1 MRKKRTYLTDN
12 SNPIALLISIF
23 FPPEIGGRAT
33 GAWNRGIILNKMGFS
48 VFVLCGFPSYPS
60 GRVSD
65 TKYKGKFFI
74 VEKLEPFVV
83 IRLRLLPIKYEGF
96 PRHFAI
102 FVNFIFLSLLYLPS
116 ILNLTGKIDL
126 VYARAPIIFSSFIG
140 FVYSS
145 ITRSFFIYEAPDLWP
160 EELVVFRSIFSPF
173 VERFGRILAKISYSV
188 PDIIITIGEM
198 AAERIIKEYRPK
210 TRVYSIP
217 IGVDPKVFSKLPKKN
232 SRDELLKKRILP
244 YGLESKFIV
253 FYSGLISTAQNVES
267 LLYAAD
273 KLKLEKEICI
283 LIIGDGPE
291 KNRLEELKS
300 QMGLENVYLLSTQP
314 RAIMPV
320 IISAVDVCAI
330 SLSPEPI
337 FSIAVPSK
345 FYEYLSCCKPLIGI
359 CKGELAN
366 IIDLNKI
373 GFSVIPEDT
382 DKLVSIIKEFKNSSE
397 LLHVI
402 ENNCLNTLQR
412 FSLDTLTV
420 NFSDILKNEMK
431 IHSSKKKTND
441 SA

>member
-1 MRKKRTYLTDN
+1 LTDN

-210 TRVYSIP
+210 IRVYSIP

>member
-1 MRKKRTYLTDN
+1 M
-12 SNPIALLISIF
+12 
-23 FPPEIGGRAT
+23 
-33 GAWNRGIILNKMGFS
+33 
-48 VFVLCGFPSYPS
+48 
-60 GRVSD
+60 
-65 TKYKGKFFI
+65 
-74 VEKLEPFVV
+74 
-83 IRLRLLPIKYEGF
+83 RLLPIKYEGF

-173 VERFGRILAKISYSV
+173 VERFGRILARISYSV

-217 IGVDPKVFSKLPKKN
+217 IGVDPKVFSKLPKRN

-244 YGLESKFIV
+244 YGLEGKFII

-273 KLKLEKEICI
+273 KLKLDKEICI

-300 QMGLENVYLLSTQP
+300 QKGLENVYLLSTQP
-314 RAIMPV
+314 RAIMPL
-320 IISAVDVCAI
+320 IISAVDVCTI

-366 IIDLNKI
+366 IIDLNEI

-382 DKLVSIIKEFKNSSE
+382 DKLVSVIEKFKNSSE

-420 NFSDILKNEMK
+420 KFSDILKNEMK
-431 IHSSKKKTND
+431 IHSSKKKKND

>member
-1 MRKKRTYLTDN
+1 MTHN
-12 SNPIALLISIF
+12 SKPTALLISIF

-33 GAWNRGIILNKMGFS
+33 GAWNRGIILNKMGYL

-60 GRVSD
+60 GRVSNA
-65 TKYKGKFFI
+65 KYKGKFFI

-83 IRLRLLPIKYEGF
+83 IRMRLLPIKYEGF

-173 VERFGRILAKISYSV
+173 VERFGRILARISYSV

-244 YGLESKFIV
+244 YGLEGKFII

-300 QMGLENVYLLSTQP
+300 QKGLENVYLLSTQP
-314 RAIMPV
+314 RAIMPL
-320 IISAVDVCAI
+320 IISAVDVCTI

-366 IIDLNKI
+366 IIDLNEI

-382 DKLVSIIKEFKNSSE
+382 DKLVSVIEKFKNSSE

-420 NFSDILKNEMK
+420 KFSDILKNEMK
-431 IHSSKKKTND
+431 IHSSKKKKND

>member
-1 MRKKRTYLTDN
+1 
-12 SNPIALLISIF
+12 
-23 FPPEIGGRAT
+23 
-33 GAWNRGIILNKMGFS
+33 MGFS

>member
-1 MRKKRTYLTDN
+1 
-12 SNPIALLISIF
+12 
-23 FPPEIGGRAT
+23 
-33 GAWNRGIILNKMGFS
+33 
-48 VFVLCGFPSYPS
+48 
-60 GRVSD
+60 
-65 TKYKGKFFI
+65 
-74 VEKLEPFVV
+74 
-83 IRLRLLPIKYEGF
+83 
-96 PRHFAI
+96 
-102 FVNFIFLSLLYLPS
+102 LLYLPS

-145 ITRSFFIYEAPDLWP
+145 ITRAFFIYEAPDLWP

-173 VERFGRILAKISYSV
+173 VERFGRILAKLSYSV

-244 YGLESKFIV
+244 YGLEGKFIV
-253 FYSGLISTAQNVES
+253 FYSGLISAAQNVES

-300 QMGLENVYLLSTQP
+300 QKGLENVYLLSTQP
-314 RAIMPV
+314 RAIMPL
-320 IISAVDVCAI
+320 IISAVDVCTI

-366 IIDLNKI
+366 IIDLNEI
-373 GFSVIPEDT
+373 GYSVIPEDT
-382 DKLVSIIKEFKNSSE
+382 DKLVSVIKNFKNSSE

-420 NFSDILKNEMK
+420 KLSDILKNEMMV
-431 IHSSKKKTND
+431 HSSKKHSKKTNE